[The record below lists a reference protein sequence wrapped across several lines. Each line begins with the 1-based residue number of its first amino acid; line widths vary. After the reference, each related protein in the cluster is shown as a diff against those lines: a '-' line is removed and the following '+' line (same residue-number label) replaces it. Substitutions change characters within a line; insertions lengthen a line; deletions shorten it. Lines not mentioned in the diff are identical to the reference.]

1 MKKKLQVL
9 DYAYEKENEEDIQ
22 TYILIKENETHLLIP
37 NQHFYFS
44 ILGEKTI
51 DKLIARGYLSMEE
64 LYQKYN
70 NNIEKQKAK
79 LKKRH

>member
-9 DYAYEKENEEDIQ
+9 DYVYEKENEEDIQ
-22 TYILIKENETHLLIP
+22 TYILIKENETYLLIP
-37 NQHFYFS
+37 KQHFYFS

-70 NNIEKQKAK
+70 NIEKQKTK
-79 LKKRH
+79 LKK